1 MATRFEVSIVRSF
14 LYMNGS
20 EWFMIQP
27 VTEPVTW
34 REDAGEPLGKGN
46 LEETCMAA
54 QSAFESGGDRSSD
67 GITPRSG
74 WMDNAGPSP
83 GIC

>member
-1 MATRFEVSIVRSF
+1 
-14 LYMNGS
+14 MNGS

-34 REDAGEPLGKGN
+34 REDAGESFGKGS

-54 QSAFESGGDRSSD
+54 QSAF
-67 GITPRSG
+67 
-74 WMDNAGPSP
+74 
-83 GIC
+83 